1 MTLAVEWK
9 VATLLREVRPRDGF
23 RSELLDSLTRTPLH
37 LSDFDG
43 ATHPWRTR
51 WIAAGAIA
59 GVVSATGAA
68 YLAHRNH
75 HRRGAA

>member
-1 MTLAVEWK
+1 MTLAVERMI
-9 VATLLREVRPRDGF
+9 ATLLREVRPRDGF
-23 RSELLDSLTRTPLH
+23 QSELLDSLTRPSLH
-37 LSDFDG
+37 LADFDG
-43 ATHPWRTR
+43 ATHPWRSR

-68 YLAHRNH
+68 YLAHRKH